1 MKIVKDD
8 DLSVLYSYTQPIA
21 KQLAKNYAEQIIKEI
36 DIRFSKDDKFGDLTY
51 TGAMTFMGTISSH
64 IFMRIFEYSC
74 YIGKQFPDVGHCSR
88 EIFEE
93 LIQGLR
99 ILGNFPE
106 ESKTEYPIGGIK
118 RINKEIK

>member
-1 MKIVKDD
+1 MKQVHDD
-8 DLSVLYSYTQPIA
+8 DLSILHKYTQAIA
-21 KQLAKNYAEQIIKEI
+21 KQLAKNYADQVNKEI
-36 DIRFSKDDKFGDLTY
+36 GIRFSKDDKFGDLTY

-106 ESKTEYPIGGIK
+106 IDKKEYPGGIK
-118 RINKEIK
+118 KITIKED